1 MGGKCQLLLP
11 PCSEELDEPLSPPPE
26 LFELSE
32 ACDSAADD
40 DWVEREGVDE
50 RPLEDERRVEVER
63 RAELFPAL
71 LRFAVLRLAVLRF
84 APVLR
89 LALLRDFEAP
99 ALREAELRVE
109 DAERF
114 APVRPF
120 DALLRD
126 FDAVPRLF
134 DAVLRLFEAVPRL
147 FDALLRFAV
156 EVLRL
161 FEAVL
166 RDLVEER
173 FAPVRAL
180 VELRLALLFLAED
193 FFAEEAFFAPPRDF
207 VLLLLRFADD
217 FFAPPRDFEEEERDF
232 ELLFFEE
239 EAEERLLR
247 FFAGMGFRSF

>member
-1 MGGKCQLLLP
+1 MLP
-11 PCSEELDEPLSPPPE
+11 PCSEELDEPLSPPE
-26 LFELSE
+26 LLFELSE
-32 ACDSAADD
+32 ACDSAAEDD
-40 DWVEREGVDE
+40 CMERDGVAE
-50 RPLEDERRVEVER
+50 RPLEDARRVGVER

-71 LRFAVLRLAVLRF
+71 LRFAVLRFAV
-84 APVLR
+84 
-89 LALLRDFEAP
+89 LRDFEAP
-99 ALREAELRVE
+99 ALRAAEVRVE

-114 APVRPF
+114 APVRLF

-126 FDAVPRLF
+126 FDAVPRL
-134 DAVLRLFEAVPRL
+134 LEAVPRL

-180 VELRLALLFLAED
+180 VELRLALLFLAEAFTDD
-193 FFAEEAFFAPPRDF
+193 FLAEEAFFAPPRDL
-207 VLLLLRFADD
+207 VLLLRFADD
-217 FFAPPRDFEEEERDF
+217 FFAPPRDFDEEERDF